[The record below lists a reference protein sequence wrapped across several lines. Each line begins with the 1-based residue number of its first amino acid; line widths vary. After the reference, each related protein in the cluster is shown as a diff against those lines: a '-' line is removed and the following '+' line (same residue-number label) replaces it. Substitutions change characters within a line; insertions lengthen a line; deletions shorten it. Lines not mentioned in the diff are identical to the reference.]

1 MNKKFLKLVMFFCS
15 FFISISVY
23 AYDNKYCKYGTR
35 VEDDASTWTE
45 GITLYYKFDENKVDV
60 DFGANNPLLHGI
72 TFSDRCGS
80 CIDNPSYNQPN
91 RGCCDYMKFDLYR
104 SVSGADNASLYITD
118 TVPTDGTCP
127 KYLHYEYYDITISPD
142 MGSPFDTE
150 IIMIYSDD
158 SDKEGN
164 LRVKLPI
171 YNESTIANITNTGV
185 SSEINTQQKYIL
197 IHEDEKN
204 TKESELIGEGD
215 CLSYSTR
222 MLRIKNSV
230 PEGSTCDSNPAFD
243 NAFSDLES
251 MCNEYRNSEI
261 YVSSDGTTT
270 DCGKLCS
277 VMYDEVS
284 DYCKERD
291 ESRGNSK
298 YCGSLGNRIVN
309 WIFKII
315 RYIRYG
321 LPPVAI
327 ILSILDY
334 IKAISSENDDDIK
347 KTNGKVIKRLIAVAL
362 LFVIPFIISFI
373 LGLFDIPGLD
383 ASNPFCA
390 K

>member
-1 MNKKFLKLVMFFCS
+1 MNERYTFIDIYKKELDLNKDTKVRISQVVIPKIQRPYAQGRLDGVCTYVRNTLLNEMFANFKTDEIFDFNFIYGIVRPSNDEYVMELLDGQQRMTTLFL
-15 FFISISVY
+15 VY
-23 AYDNKYCKYGTR
+23 WYIANR
-35 VEDDASTWTE
+35 ELTE
-45 GITLYYKFDENKVDV
+45 
-60 DFGANNPLLHGI
+60 A
-72 TFSDRCGS
+72 
-80 CIDNPSYNQPN
+80 
-91 RGCCDYMKFDLYR
+91 
-104 SVSGADNASLYITD
+104 
-118 TVPTDGTCP
+118 
-127 KYLHYEYYDITISPD
+127 
-142 MGSPFDTE
+142 
-150 IIMIYSDD
+150 DD